1 MEWGGSYT
9 LGMWQ
14 DQNHRRWTTSKAA
27 NTSRLRAGHDVVIVC
42 TYICCMYVCTPLR
55 LLETQAPCRF
65 GFPPPCLLPYSCAT
79 RKAIAVWQIYRR
91 SAAHCFFVFS
101 LTCTARDL
109 GRQVKLGSSSVA
121 TVFVEKLQRQ
131 LIRLVRSQRVVGTTH
146 PVERI
151 AIVSSKSFP
160 R

>member
-1 MEWGGSYT
+1 MGRT
-9 LGMWQ
+9 LWVCGKIKIIEDGLQAKPRILLDSVQVM
-14 DQNHRRWTTSKAA
+14 T
-27 NTSRLRAGHDVVIVC
+27 LFIVC

-55 LLETQAPCRF
+55 TQAPCRF

-91 SAAHCFFVFS
+91 SAAHCFFIFS